1 MQKLSLSSMYSI
13 IHTYKG
19 RMEMMWLIESKHD
32 SSPASSTNKDI
43 GRDLRPCGC
52 CQAVNQHHAGRCCS
66 NLLGSYMQSAFP
78 AVIKI
83 VIPFAPLFAV
93 LAASLLACSVFFE
106 NVVRLK
112 ASMVAVTLQADLS
125 LMAHA
130 QTVLSGEIGVVFLS
144 VLLVHIAGFFVALV
158 FQFCFGFGQIGNKDI
173 KILFLNFIVGM
184 QNSSSGVVLA
194 TSHFTLPMVALLA
207 ALSAV
212 IMNIMGS
219 SLAFFWRYV
228 DPSDSKETPTVEVE

>member
-1 MQKLSLSSMYSI
+1 MHYSWGSSL
-13 IHTYKG
+13 
-19 RMEMMWLIESKHD
+19 
-32 SSPASSTNKDI
+32 ASSTNKDI

-52 CQAVNQHHAGRCCS
+52 CQTVNQHHAGRCCS

-78 AVIKI
+78 AVVKI
-83 VIPFAPLFAV
+83 VIPCAPLFAV

-130 QTVLSGEIGVVFLS
+130 QTVLSGEIGVVILS
-144 VLLVHIAGFFVALV
+144 VLCVVVEKAQGWYAKFF
-158 FQFCFGFGQIGNKDI
+158 FGCGFGHFSFHLADGCIT
-173 KILFLNFIVGM
+173 
-184 QNSSSGVVLA
+184 LA
-194 TSHFTLPMVALLA
+194 T
-207 ALSAV
+207 LSVV